1 MRAALDANVLV
12 SALLS
17 RAGAPAQLIEAWLGG
32 RFDLVVC
39 GALLEEV
46 ERTLASPKLRGRV
59 DAEDA
64 AGFLA
69 MLRALGDVVP
79 DPAERPPVSSR
90 DPGDDYL
97 IALAARE
104 RIPLVSGD
112 AHLLELAPEVPVFA
126 PRDFQ
131 RLLEG
136 RE

>member
-1 MRAALDANVLV
+1 MRAVLDANVLV

-39 GALLEEV
+39 EALLEEV
-46 ERTLASPKLRGRV
+46 ERTLASPKLKGRI
-59 DAEDA
+59 DPEDA
-64 AGFLA
+64 SGFA
-69 MLRALGDVVP
+69 SMLRALADVVA
-79 DPAERPPVSSR
+79 DPAEPSPVASR

-104 RIPLVSGD
+104 RVPLVSGD
-112 AHLLELAPEVPVFA
+112 AHLLELAPKVPAFA
-126 PRDFQ
+126 PRDFL
-131 RLLEG
+131 RLLEE

>member
-1 MRAALDANVLV
+1 MRAVLDANVFV

-17 RAGAPAQLIEAWLGG
+17 RAGVPAQLIEAWLGG
-32 RFDLVVC
+32 QFDVVVC
-39 GALLEEV
+39 AALLEEV

-64 AGFLA
+64 AGFVA
-69 MLRALGDVVP
+69 MLRARGDLVP
-79 DPAERPPVSSR
+79 DPTERSPVSSR

-104 RIPLVSGD
+104 RVPLVSGD

-126 PRDFQ
+126 PRHFQ
-131 RLLEG
+131 RLLEE